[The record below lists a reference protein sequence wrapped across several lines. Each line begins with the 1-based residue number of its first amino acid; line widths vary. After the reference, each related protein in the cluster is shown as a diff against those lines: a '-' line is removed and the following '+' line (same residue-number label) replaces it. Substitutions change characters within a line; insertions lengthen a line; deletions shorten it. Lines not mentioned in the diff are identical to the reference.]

1 MEDVLKKKKFNV
13 KEIFKSYGTILALIV
28 IIIVFGAINP
38 KAFLSDTNFWNITRQ
53 MAILSVIALGT
64 TLIMCV
70 EEFDL
75 SVGTI
80 ASFGGVLATLLAIS
94 GVPFLW
100 ALLIAVVASAIL
112 GFLNGFIVTKFRVM
126 SFIITLAMSRV
137 IYGLTYWLSGGAII
151 FNGIPD
157 GFTIFGTGKIGPVF
171 YLTIFMI
178 IMALIFYYITKST
191 SFGRKLYAIG
201 GNEQASKV
209 AGIKVNLYKTLAFTI
224 AAAMAGL
231 AGVLLAS
238 RVGSASPTAGDAYCL
253 NAYAVIFIGK
263 TLFKEGVPNVLGTMV
278 GVAIFT
284 VLANGLTIL
293 QVPTFIQNILTGGII
308 VIAVVAQKLGSR
320 QNV

>member
-1 MEDVLKKKKFNV
+1 MEALNKKKFDI
-13 KEIFKSYGTILALIV
+13 KYFIKTYGTILALIV
-28 IIIVFGAINP
+28 IIIIFGSIKP
-38 KAFLSDTNFWNITRQ
+38 DAFFSTTNFWNVTRQ

-80 ASFGGVLATLLAIS
+80 ASFGGVFAAILAIS
-94 GVPFLW
+94 GVPFIF
-100 ALLIAVVASAIL
+100 ALLLAVIASAIL
-112 GFLNGFIVTKFRVM
+112 GFLNGFIVTRFRVM
-126 SFIITLAMSRV
+126 SFIITLAMSRA

-157 GFTIFGTGKIGPVF
+157 SFTVIGTGKLGPVY

-178 IMALIFYYITKST
+178 IMTVVFYFLTMKT

-201 GNEQASKV
+201 GNEQASSV
-209 AGIKVNLYKTLAFTI
+209 AGIKVGLYKVLAFTI
-224 AAAMAGL
+224 SGAMAGL

-238 RVGSASPTAGDAYCL
+238 RVGSASPTGGDAYNL
-253 NAYAVIFIGK
+253 NAYATIFIGK
-263 TLFKEGVPNVLGTMV
+263 TLFKEGVPNVIGTIV

-284 VLANGLTIL
+284 VLSNGLTIL
-293 QVPTFIQNILTGGII
+293 QVPTFVQNILTGGII
-308 VIAVVAQKLGSR
+308 VLAVVAQKLGSKR
-320 QNV
+320 SV